1 MANAMGPS
9 SDYLVSFYADR
20 DVFKHEAVLTLIEG
34 YTTKA
39 DIPRIIALR
48 YGTGRITIDSV
59 QPYTAPRFS

>member
-20 DVFKHEAVLTLIEG
+20 DVFLHEAVITLIDG
-34 YTTKA
+34 YTAQA

-59 QPYTAPRFS
+59 KPYTAPRYA